1 MDKRKSEI
9 HEHQSAIDELDVTI
23 ERQTAE
29 LGRLILQNDE
39 CPQEALKESFGVGK
53 EIQSEIAAKEN
64 RREDIRSAL
73 ERLRQLDEQLEE
85 LDEEDKTFDKS
96 RSEMVTTLGAHAYR
110 VYRTGS
116 LKKEEFDKI
125 FEEISE
131 LDTQLSEKERE
142 VQNLSIAQGE
152 KNLFKKLP
160 GGAKI
165 SLLKSGIVRLEKKR
179 DAALTRV
186 GERLLET
193 EKIEEI
199 PDEQVRSAT
208 SNIKQQEER
217 REERGHQRVALTQ
230 EKEELN
236 QKIEAQ
242 SSSASPEKAL
252 KQLDNEIKQQQE
264 RLYTQQLQVGKV
276 YLLQSSSEG
285 PEDFEGSEG
294 EEQQMVLNRIRE
306 LEQQKQQHQ
315 DKVNTLQS
323 ELEIEELQDDMKK
336 KEEHIAR
343 LEKKISEEKQEVE
356 QIRDDLSA
364 DNNRVKELRRM
375 VQSKEVSAPA
385 GAEQP
390 KKAAPKKQKSA
401 APSTSAK
408 KTKKEQE
415 LDLETNASEQETA
428 AQEDEV
434 QNTQGETPDGKK

>member
-1 MDKRKSEI
+1 MDKRKTEI

-23 ERQTAE
+23 ERQTAD

-39 CPQEALKESFGVGK
+39 SPQEALKEPFGVGK
-53 EIQSEIAAKEN
+53 EIQSEIAGKEN

-85 LDEEDKTFDKS
+85 LDEEDKTFGKS
-96 RSEMVTTLGAHAYR
+96 RSEMVTSLGAHAYR

-116 LKKEEFDKI
+116 LKNENFDEI
-125 FEEISE
+125 FEEINRI
-131 LDTQLSEKERE
+131 DAQLSEKERG
-142 VQNLSIAQGE
+142 VQSLSLAQDE
-152 KNLFKKLP
+152 KNVFQKLP
-160 GGAKI
+160 IGAKI
-165 SLLKSGIVRLEKKR
+165 TLLKSGIVRLEKKR
-179 DAALTRV
+179 DAAPTKV

-193 EKIEEI
+193 EKVEEI

-217 REERGHQRVALTQ
+217 REERRRQKEALAQ

-276 YLLQSSSEG
+276 YLLQSPTEVSE
-285 PEDFEGSEG
+285 DK
-294 EEQQMVLNRIRE
+294 EQQMVLNRIHE
-306 LEQQKQQHQ
+306 LEQQKQQYQ

-323 ELEIEELQDDMKK
+323 ELGIEDLQDDMKK
-336 KEEHIAR
+336 KEEHISR

-356 QIRDDLSA
+356 QIRDDLAA
-364 DNNRVKELRRM
+364 DNNRIKELRRM
-375 VQSKEVSAPA
+375 VQSEESSTSSGSTGTGKA
-385 GAEQP
+385 
-390 KKAAPKKQKSA
+390 KKAAPKKQKSGA
-401 APSTSAK
+401 TSSTAQ
-408 KTKKEQE
+408 KTKK
-415 LDLETNASEQETA
+415 LDLEPNSSEQGSA
-428 AQEDEV
+428 MQEAEV
-434 QNTQGETPDGKK
+434 QNTQDK

>member
-53 EIQSEIAAKEN
+53 EIQSEIAAKEI

-73 ERLRQLDEQLEE
+73 ERLRQLDEQREE
-85 LDEEDKTFDKS
+85 LDEEDKTFEKS

-116 LKKEEFDKI
+116 LKNEEFDKV
-125 FEEISE
+125 FEEITE

-152 KNLFKKLP
+152 KNLFQKLP
-160 GGAKI
+160 GGARI

-217 REERGHQRVALTQ
+217 REERGSQREALTQ

-264 RLYTQQLQVGKV
+264 RLYTQQLQIGKV
-276 YLLQSSSEG
+276 YLLQFSSED
-285 PEDFEGSEG
+285 PEDK
-294 EEQQMVLNRIRE
+294 EQQMVLKRIGE

-375 VQSKEVSAPA
+375 VQSKEDSTPA
-385 GAEQP
+385 GTEQP
-390 KKAAPKKQKSA
+390 KEAATKKKKSA
-401 APSTSAK
+401 ASATSAN
-408 KTKKEQE
+408 KTKKEQGS
-415 LDLETNASEQETA
+415 TVQEA
-428 AQEDEV
+428 EV
-434 QNTQGETPDGKK
+434 QDTRGETPEEKK

>member
-1 MDKRKSEI
+1 MDKRKTEI
-9 HEHQSAIDELDVTI
+9 NEHQSAMGELDVTI
-23 ERQTAE
+23 VRQTAE

-39 CPQEALKESFGVGK
+39 CPQEHLKESFGLGK

-85 LDEEDKTFDKS
+85 LDEEDKSYEKS
-96 RSEMVTTLGAHAYR
+96 RTELVASLGAHAFR

-116 LKKEEFDKI
+116 LDNESFDEI
-125 FEEISE
+125 FDEINS

-152 KNLFKKLP
+152 KNLFQKLP

-217 REERGHQRVALTQ
+217 REERHQQKEALAR

-276 YLLQSSSEG
+276 YLLQSPTEVSE
-285 PEDFEGSEG
+285 DK
-294 EEQQMVLNRIRE
+294 EQQMVLNRIHE
-306 LEQQKQQHQ
+306 LEQQKQQYQ

-336 KEEHIAR
+336 KEEQISR

-364 DNNRVKELRRM
+364 DNNRIKELRRM
-375 VQSKEVSAPA
+375 VQSEESSTSSGSTGTGK
-385 GAEQP
+385 P
-390 KKAAPKKQKSA
+390 KKAAPKKQKR
-401 APSTSAK
+401 
-408 KTKKEQE
+408 
-415 LDLETNASEQETA
+415 
-428 AQEDEV
+428 
-434 QNTQGETPDGKK
+434 

>member
-29 LGRLILQNDE
+29 LGRLILYNDE
-39 CPQEALKESFGVGK
+39 CPREVLKESFGTGK

-85 LDEEDKTFDKS
+85 LDEEDKTFEKS
-96 RSEMVTTLGAHAYR
+96 RSEMLTTLGAHAYR

-116 LKKEEFDKI
+116 LKNEEFDKV
-125 FEEISE
+125 FEEITE

-152 KNLFKKLP
+152 KNLFQKLP

-186 GERLLET
+186 SERLLET

-217 REERGHQRVALTQ
+217 REERGSQREALTQ

-242 SSSASPEKAL
+242 SSSASPEKTL

-276 YLLQSSSEG
+276 YLLQSSSEA
-285 PEDFEGSEG
+285 PEDFEGSEV
-294 EEQQMVLNRIRE
+294 EEQQMVLSRIHE

-375 VQSKEVSAPA
+375 VQSKEDSTPA
-385 GAEQP
+385 GTEQP
-390 KKAAPKKQKSA
+390 KEAATKKKKSA
-401 APSTSAK
+401 ASSTSAN

-415 LDLETNASEQETA
+415 LDLEPNSSEQGSA
-428 AQEDEV
+428 MQEAEV
-434 QNTQGETPDGKK
+434 QNTQDK

>member
-39 CPQEALKESFGVGK
+39 CPQEHLKESFGLGK

-85 LDEEDKTFDKS
+85 LDEEDKTFEKS
-96 RSEMVTTLGAHAYR
+96 RSEMLTTLGAHAYR

-116 LKKEEFDKI
+116 LKSEEFDKI
-125 FEEISE
+125 FEEITE
-131 LDTQLSEKERE
+131 IDTQLSEKERE

-152 KNLFKKLP
+152 KNLFQKLP

-179 DAALTRV
+179 DTALTGV

-217 REERGHQRVALTQ
+217 REERGRQREALTQ

-276 YLLQSSSEG
+276 YLLQSSSEA
-285 PEDFEGSEG
+285 PEDFEGSEV
-294 EEQQMVLNRIRE
+294 EEQQMVLNRIHE

-375 VQSKEVSAPA
+375 VQSKEDSTPA
-385 GAEQP
+385 GTEQP
-390 KKAAPKKQKSA
+390 KEAATKKKKSA
-401 APSTSAK
+401 ASATSAN
-408 KTKKEQE
+408 KTKKEQGS
-415 LDLETNASEQETA
+415 TVQEA
-428 AQEDEV
+428 EV
-434 QNTQGETPDGKK
+434 QDTRGETPEEKK